1 MKLYCWLCFILALLF
16 FSSCASRKNYQVNYI
31 ANVTDSVIP
40 VKNKMTSPRIMVN
53 DILSIRV
60 YSMSIDPST
69 DIPYNIPESAANQNT
84 NGVGV
89 GFLVDQAGEIE
100 YPRIGKIK
108 AEGLTKEELAESIK
122 LRLQD
127 QLKQPSVMI
136 RFLNFRVS
144 VLGEVN
150 GPGTFTVATER
161 VTVLEALGLAGDI
174 TEFGKRD
181 NIKVMR
187 ETVDGQREIG
197 TINLTNS
204 DMFNSPFFQLQQND
218 VVFVDQ
224 SERRQK
230 LQNQQQLLQQIG
242 IATGIITVLA
252 LVLNFLK

>member
-16 FSSCASRKNYQVNYI
+16 FSSCASRKGFPVNYME
-31 ANVTDSVIP
+31 NVNDTVIP
-40 VKNKMTSPRIMVN
+40 IKNKIVSPTIMRN

-60 YSMSIDPST
+60 YSMSVDPAT
-69 DIPYNIPESAANQNT
+69 DIPYNIPESALAQNS

-89 GFLVDQAGEIE
+89 GFLVDQEGDIE
-100 YPRIGKIK
+100 YPRIGKLK
-108 AEGLTKEELAESIK
+108 AAGLTKEELAEVIK
-122 LRLQD
+122 THLQT
-127 QLKQPSVMI
+127 QLKQPSVMV

-150 GPGTFTVATER
+150 GPGTFTVASER

-187 ETVDGQREIG
+187 ETTDGQREIG

-230 LQNQQQLLQQIG
+230 LQNQQQILQQIG
-242 IATGIITVLA
+242 IATGIITILA

>member
-16 FSSCASRKNYQVNYI
+16 FSSCASRKAFPINYI
-31 ANVTDSVIP
+31 ENVQDTVIP
-40 VKNKMTSPRIMVN
+40 GKNKMMSPTIMKN

-69 DIPYNIPESAANQNT
+69 DIPYNIPESAMAQNT
-84 NGVGV
+84 NGIGV

-108 AEGLTKEELAESIK
+108 AEGLTKEELAEVIK
-122 LRLQD
+122 SRLQD

-136 RFLNFRVS
+136 RFLNYRVS

-150 GPGTFTVATER
+150 EPGTYTVATER

-187 ETVDGQREIG
+187 ENADGQREIG

-230 LQNQQQLLQQIG
+230 LQNQQQILQQIG
-242 IATGIITVLA
+242 IATGIITILA
-252 LVLNFLK
+252 LTLNFLK